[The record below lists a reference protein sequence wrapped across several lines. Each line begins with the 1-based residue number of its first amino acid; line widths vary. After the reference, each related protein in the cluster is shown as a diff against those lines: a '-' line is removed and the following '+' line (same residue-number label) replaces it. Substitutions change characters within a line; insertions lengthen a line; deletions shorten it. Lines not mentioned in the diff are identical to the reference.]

1 MSSLITRG
9 PRALLGLTAVVVV
22 VGLASPPAVA
32 TPQDINRARSEVRDL
47 QMQAGTAHEL
57 ALQSREKLAEVQ
69 VQLNSLKV
77 RRSKEQ
83 RGLGAIR
90 RNLDSL
96 ARSMYVEGAF
106 DPSLQVLLA
115 DDPAQFLAQAS
126 TLDHLTT
133 TQQATLRQYRTR
145 QLRLAQ
151 AEQAVQQE
159 EAKVRAVNAEIAT
172 HEADVSARLADAQRV
187 LGRLSATER
196 ARLARIEA
204 QRRARQAAEARR
216 ESQYVRLPAGA
227 VSSRARAAVKYAL
240 GQVGRPYSFSARPP
254 SSWDCSKLTSAAW
267 RQGGVGLTALSYTQ
281 WRQTRRIPTSQMRPG
296 DLVFYFGRGAH
307 HVAIYI
313 GNGKVVSASN
323 PSDGVEIIDYLAPWY
338 RERFSGV
345 GRVVG

>member
-1 MSSLITRG
+1 MSRLATRIR
-9 PRALLGLTAVVVV
+9 RALVGATVLLVVV
-22 VGLASPPAVA
+22 AVA
-32 TPQDINRARSEVRDL
+32 APPSSANPQDIRQARAQVRDL

-57 ALQSREKLAEVQ
+57 ALESRERLTEVRAQLA
-69 VQLNSLKV
+69 SLKS
-77 RRSKEQ
+77 RRDKEQ

-90 RNLDSL
+90 RNLDGL

-115 DDPAQFLAQAS
+115 EDPAQFLAQAS

-151 AEQAVQQE
+151 AEQAVQEE
-159 EAKVRAVNAEIAT
+159 EAKVRAVNAEIAS

-187 LGRLSATER
+187 LGRLSAAER
-196 ARLARIEA
+196 ARLARLEA
-204 QRRARQAAEARR
+204 QRRSRQEAEARR
-216 ESQYVRLPAGA
+216 ERQTVRLPAGI

-240 GQVGRPYSFSARPP
+240 SQVGRPYSFSARPP

-313 GNGKVVSASN
+313 GNGKMVSASN

-345 GRVVG
+345 GRVIG